1 MLCSNSFYYILA
13 LLEILKTSSKL
24 LETLRILSATYQ
36 TQNFKLAMDKNS
48 WKLIDFITA
57 IILFSLFCVNS
68 WLIFSQFVG
77 RKMVSSSTIVRAEKQ
92 TMPAIIICRE
102 NAFTDVNRDMLTL
115 NDFINNTFDLVYD
128 LYHDKDSEPIAYNST
143 NIRREYIYSFTRGYC
158 YVLKFISKVTLVIEN
173 YAIIYIVINIHK
185 NCILDVSRNLRI
197 TVVFKICI
205 SGCTV

>member
-1 MLCSNSFYYILA
+1 M
-13 LLEILKTSSKL
+13 T
-24 LETLRILSATYQ
+24 ATNQ

-48 WKLIDFITA
+48 WKLIEFITA

-68 WLIFSQFVG
+68 WLILSQFVG

-102 NAFTDVNRDMLTL
+102 NAYTDVSRDMLTL

-158 YVLKFISKVTLVIEN
+158 YILKFIPKVTLVIKN
-173 YAIIYIVINIHK
+173 YAIIINIHK
-185 NCILDVSRNLRI
+185 NCIIDVSR
-197 TVVFKICI
+197 T
-205 SGCTV
+205 